1 MNRTYGS
8 GFEPG
13 HSGLATPLKEG
24 SRMKLCKCVKSEINY
39 YIKKCNFTDEE
50 LRIFIMLSKG
60 KSIIEISE
68 KLSVSESTV
77 NRRVKSIMSKVME
90 VVKLKD
96 NSIPVWEKVMLTVEE
111 ASQYSNIG
119 VNKISSMLNEPGC
132 PFLFCVGKG
141 KRLVKRKEFE
151 KYIEKTIEV

>member
-8 GFEPG
+8 GLEPG

-39 YIKKCNFTDEE
+39 YIKECNFTDEE

-132 PFLFCVGKG
+132 PFIFCVGKG

>member
-1 MNRTYGS
+1 
-8 GFEPG
+8 
-13 HSGLATPLKEG
+13 
-24 SRMKLCKCVKSEINY
+24 MKLCKCVKSETNY
-39 YIKKCNFTDEE
+39 YIKECNFTDEE

>member
-1 MNRTYGS
+1 
-8 GFEPG
+8 
-13 HSGLATPLKEG
+13 
-24 SRMKLCKCVKSEINY
+24 MKLCKCVKSEINY
-39 YIKKCNFTDEE
+39 YIKEYNFTDEE
-50 LRIFIMLSKG
+50 LRIFMMLSKG

-96 NSIPVWEKVMLTVEE
+96 NSIPVWEKVTLTVEE

-151 KYIEKTIEV
+151 KYIEKTVEV

>member
-1 MNRTYGS
+1 MNRAYGS

-39 YIKKCNFTDEE
+39 YIKECNFTDEE

>member
-1 MNRTYGS
+1 
-8 GFEPG
+8 
-13 HSGLATPLKEG
+13 
-24 SRMKLCKCVKSEINY
+24 MKLCKCVKSEINY
-39 YIKKCNFTDEE
+39 YIKECNFTDEE
-50 LRIFIMLSKG
+50 LRIF
-60 KSIIEISE
+60 
-68 KLSVSESTV
+68 
-77 NRRVKSIMSKVME
+77 IMSKVME

>member
-1 MNRTYGS
+1 M
-8 GFEPG
+8 
-13 HSGLATPLKEG
+13 
-24 SRMKLCKCVKSEINY
+24 CKSEINY
-39 YIKKCNFTDEE
+39 YIKECNFTDEE

>member
-1 MNRTYGS
+1 
-8 GFEPG
+8 
-13 HSGLATPLKEG
+13 
-24 SRMKLCKCVKSEINY
+24 
-39 YIKKCNFTDEE
+39 
-50 LRIFIMLSKG
+50 MLSKG

>member
-1 MNRTYGS
+1 
-8 GFEPG
+8 
-13 HSGLATPLKEG
+13 
-24 SRMKLCKCVKSEINY
+24 MKLCKCVKSEINY
-39 YIKKCNFTDEE
+39 YIKECSFTDEE

>member
-39 YIKKCNFTDEE
+39 YIKERNFTDEE

-111 ASQYSNIG
+111 ASQYSDIG